1 MLAEFEPP
9 NLIKNKKTA
18 KQKLTKSLNKPTNK
32 REQNQNKP
40 QQNLKRPKKTHNPPK
55 TLPTTNKKLDHRFV
69 FNRRLISAK
78 WLHSKEKQVCKD

>member
-9 NLIKNKKTA
+9 NLIKNKKPA
-18 KQKLTKSLNKPTNK
+18 KQKLTSLNKPTNK

-55 TLPTTNKKLDHRFV
+55 TLPTTNKNWITDSFS
-69 FNRRLISAK
+69 I
-78 WLHSKEKQVCKD
+78 ED

>member
-9 NLIKNKKTA
+9 NLIKNKKPA

-55 TLPTTNKKLDHRFV
+55 TLPTTNKNWITDSFS
-69 FNRRLISAK
+69 I
-78 WLHSKEKQVCKD
+78 ED